1 MPAIILTD
9 EEISALQTLV
19 SAQKDGFATTK
30 VALARPFVD
39 LSDFSSDIRELV
51 SRARDGS
58 SHISEDF
65 EDFLKAL
72 KEVDKQSDKLVKAR
86 KQALKT

>member
-9 EEISALQTLV
+9 EELAALQTLV
-19 SAQKDGFATTK
+19 SSRGDGFATTT
-30 VALARPFVD
+30 VALAHPFVD
-39 LSDFSSDIRELV
+39 LTDFTSDIHEIV

-58 SHISEDF
+58 SYISEDF

-72 KEVDKQSDKLVKAR
+72 SKVDKQVTSSSKPAR
-86 KQALKT
+86 KP